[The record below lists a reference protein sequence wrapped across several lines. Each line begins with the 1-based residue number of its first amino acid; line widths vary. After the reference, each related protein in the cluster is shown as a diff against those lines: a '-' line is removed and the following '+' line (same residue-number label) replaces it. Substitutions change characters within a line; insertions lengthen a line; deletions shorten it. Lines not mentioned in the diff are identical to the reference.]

1 MGAAHGGCCCVAVRV
16 GPGRG
21 GRRCRVGGREERVGE
36 IVRGRGEVLRL
47 AARGGVRLVLLGRVR
62 AGERRPRVPA
72 ACRRGR
78 ERRRREGRAGR
89 GRGGRRLPGGGGGGD
104 GWEPLRRARRGCRS
118 RAWSVGGHA
127 RSHTQWL
134 AGRTKPSLSSWL
146 TSAGERPLERI
157 HAVCASLLFPPR
169 HTILC
174 PERPIWR
181 TSDPANHSW
190 PTPAH
195 ANSCQLEPA
204 HCCPVGRGVFL
215 ALEPPP
221 TCQAL
226 SPPAG
231 TAAKHCFRSAVC
243 LSQSRGLSPQRSLC
257 ARACAAPVPERARL
271 ELQSSPATQICAM
284 KARLLR
290 LPTQEREQRCRFLRD
305 SRWGRREALIGAG
318 RESGARSVGHRAAR
332 LVEVGP
338 LFARRHPVLVRFARA
353 ELPLSDELERDE
365 RARPSSRR
373 AAFSSCTFSRP
384 RSACSSP

>member
-1 MGAAHGGCCCVAVRV
+1 M
-16 GPGRG
+16 
-21 GRRCRVGGREERVGE
+21 
-36 IVRGRGEVLRL
+36 LRL

-174 PERPIWR
+174 PEPPSGERVTLPITRGQPQLTLIPVNWSPR
-181 TSDPANHSW
+181 TVARLGAASFSR
-190 PTPAH
+190 
-195 ANSCQLEPA
+195 SSL
-204 HCCPVGRGVFL
+204 L
-215 ALEPPP
+215 
-221 TCQAL
+221 
-226 SPPAG
+226 PPARLYLLPLEQR
-231 TAAKHCFRSAVC
+231 RSIVFAPQYFC
-243 LSQSRGLSPQRSLC
+243 LSQSRGPSPQRSLC

-284 KARLLR
+284 KARQLR

-305 SRWGRREALIGAG
+305 SRWGR
-318 RESGARSVGHRAAR
+318 
-332 LVEVGP
+332 
-338 LFARRHPVLVRFARA
+338 
-353 ELPLSDELERDE
+353 
-365 RARPSSRR
+365 
-373 AAFSSCTFSRP
+373 
-384 RSACSSP
+384 

>member
-1 MGAAHGGCCCVAVRV
+1 M
-16 GPGRG
+16 
-21 GRRCRVGGREERVGE
+21 
-36 IVRGRGEVLRL
+36 LRL

-104 GWEPLRRARRGCRS
+104 GGEPLRRTRRGCRS

-174 PERPIWR
+174 PEPPSGERVTLPITRGQPQLTLIPVNWSPR
-181 TSDPANHSW
+181 TVARLGAASFSR
-190 PTPAH
+190 
-195 ANSCQLEPA
+195 SSL
-204 HCCPVGRGVFL
+204 L
-215 ALEPPP
+215 
-221 TCQAL
+221 
-226 SPPAG
+226 PPARLYLLPLEQR
-231 TAAKHCFRSAVC
+231 RSIVFAPQYFC
-243 LSQSRGLSPQRSLC
+243 LSQSRGPSPQRSLC

-271 ELQSSPATQICAM
+271 ELQSSP
-284 KARLLR
+284 
-290 LPTQEREQRCRFLRD
+290 
-305 SRWGRREALIGAG
+305 
-318 RESGARSVGHRAAR
+318 VGHRAAR
-332 LVEVGP
+332 LVKVGP